1 MQTKFSS
8 RKCELILISSERLK
22 KVEPLGRLFKSIT
35 ENRAFL
41 SKDETFVIIKG
52 VKNSDDTYYYLLKRM
67 DCENILTL

>member
-1 MQTKFSS
+1 M
-8 RKCELILISSERLK
+8 
-22 KVEPLGRLFKSIT
+22 EPLGRLFKNIT

-52 VKNSDDTYYYLLKRM
+52 VKNSDDTNYYLLKRM